1 MRAQICV
8 GVCACMR
15 TGRLALMARC
25 VYVCVCVCVLLR
37 VAVAQTL
44 KMELLPLSR
53 QIALRPDAHLW
64 GVCEWK
70 TETRTHT
77 HTHTHTGR
85 HTKTEEFSYITLD
98 SYLYR
103 HGHSTDS
110 LIHPRLHLL
119 LSASCRRHHLSASH
133 NDITSLHNDITFP
146 RRRSSAV
153 SPTGWQHRHRLR
165 RGSIYSFIVDD
176 DLLFLFTVTRLWA
189 SAPAEEG

>member
-1 MRAQICV
+1 MCV
-8 GVCACMR
+8 QTCCNGKM
-15 TGRLALMARC
+15 
-25 VYVCVCVCVLLR
+25 CVCVCVLLG

-53 QIALRPDAHLW
+53 QITLRPDAHLW
-64 GVCEWK
+64 GVCVWK
-70 TETRTHT
+70 TETCTHT
-77 HTHTHTGR
+77 HTDR
-85 HTKTEEFSYITLD
+85 HTKTEEYSYITPD

-110 LIHPRLHLL
+110 PIHPCLHLL

-146 RRRSSAV
+146 RRCSTAI

-165 RGSIYSFIVDD
+165 RGSIYSFILDD
-176 DLLFLFTVTRLWA
+176 NLLFLFTVTRLWA